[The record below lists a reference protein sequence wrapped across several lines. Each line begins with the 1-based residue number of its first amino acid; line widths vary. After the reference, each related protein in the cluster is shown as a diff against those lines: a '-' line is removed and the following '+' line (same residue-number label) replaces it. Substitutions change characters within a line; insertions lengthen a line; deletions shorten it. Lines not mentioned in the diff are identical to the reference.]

1 MRRPEIRRGLVAG
14 AIAGGVLV
22 AAMYLLESLLG
33 LRPLPQLLQQ
43 PILDLMPGAVFGFLI
58 DNLQHAGKVV
68 EEASL
73 IVGMIAGLAV
83 LGGIYGYLRTRSTV
97 PRLAMLV
104 GGAGWLVV
112 TAVLLPA
119 SGDGWF
125 GLLESF
131 TTPFLWAVLFVVY
144 AMVLEGAYDNWLVA
158 PPAVADP
165 DRRQMLR
172 TVPLAV
178 AGGSLL
184 LLGFELVPRWYR
196 AIFMAPSSAPT
207 AELTPVGDFYVVSK
221 NFTDPIVDPA
231 GWALTIHGLVD
242 KPQRLKLDDV
252 RRLTAVS
259 EYVTLECISNNVGGF
274 QISTGLFTGPSLS
287 AVLDLAGVQAGATLV
302 AFRSR
307 DGYTESLPLSLVR
320 QSPEILL
327 ALTLDGAPLPDVHGF
342 PARVLVPGHYGMKGP
357 KWLEDIELTTGSR
370 NGYWENQGWNP
381 DAAVKTMSRIDS
393 PSEGSLLGTGMI
405 EVTGVAFA
413 GKRGISSV
421 EVSADGGRSWIPA
434 TLKPPLS
441 PLTWVTWAATW
452 SVSAAGQYQLKV
464 RARDGQGTPQV
475 GNASPSYPDGSS
487 GYHSV
492 QVSITSHQ

>member
-1 MRRPEIRRGLVAG
+1 MRSPEIRRGLVAG
-14 AIAGGVLV
+14 AVAGGVLV
-22 AAMYLLESLLG
+22 ALMYLFESLLG

-68 EEASL
+68 EEGSL
-73 IVGMIAGLAV
+73 VVAMIAGLAV
-83 LGGIYGYLRTRSTV
+83 LGGIYGYLRLRRPL
-97 PRLAMLV
+97 PRLAMIV
-104 GGAGWLVV
+104 GAAGWLVV
-112 TAVLLPA
+112 TGVLLPA

-125 GLLESF
+125 GLFESLI
-131 TTPFLWAVLFVVY
+131 TPLLWAVLFLVY
-144 AMVLEGAYDNWLVA
+144 AVILEGAYDNWLVV
-158 PPAVADP
+158 PSEVADP
-165 DRRQMLR
+165 GRRQMLR
-172 TVPLAV
+172 TVPLAI

-184 LLGFELVPRWYR
+184 LLGFELVPRWYK
-196 AIFMAPSSAPT
+196 AIFMAPSGGPT

-231 GWALTIHGLVD
+231 AWTLTIHGLVD
-242 KPQRLKLDDV
+242 KPQHLKLDDL

-259 EYVTLECISNNVGGF
+259 EYVTLECISNNVGGY
-274 QISTGLFTGPSLS
+274 QISTGLFAGPSLS
-287 AVLDLAGVQAGATLV
+287 SVLDLAGVQAEATLV

-307 DGYTESLPLSLVR
+307 DGYTESLPLGLVR

-357 KWLEDIELTTGSR
+357 KWLEDIELATGSR

-393 PSEGSLLGTGMI
+393 PPEGSLLKAGSI
-405 EVTGVAFA
+405 DVSGVAFA
-413 GKRGISSV
+413 GKRGISAV
-421 EVSADGGRSWIPA
+421 EVSGDGGHSWIPA
-434 TLKPPLS
+434 TVKPPLS
-441 PLTWVTWAATW
+441 NLTWVTWAATW
-452 SVSAAGQYQLKV
+452 SVSAAGQYRLLV

-475 GNASPSYPDGSS
+475 GSANSSYPDGSS

-492 QVSITSHQ
+492 QVSITSH